1 MRNQFYEGIH
11 SRYESINS
19 ADLKVHYHNQED
31 QFCINN
37 IYALFV
43 QELPI

>member
-11 SRYESINS
+11 SRSERVNS
-19 ADLKVHYHNQED
+19 ADLKVQYHNQED
-31 QFCINN
+31 QFCITN
-37 IYALFV
+37 INALFV